1 MYKPTV
7 LVYEP
12 TIGFFL
18 IMIKESRMSVFE
30 KKSGRREIQDTRTG
44 DKIYAVV
51 EIRKDFIDEEY
62 FCMFQRSAELIAQDR
77 DFTYEDFRVL
87 YMLYANLDM
96 KNYISLSQSDLC
108 EKLKMNK
115 SNVSK
120 SISRLLEKGI
130 ILKGPKVG
138 KSWTYILNANY
149 GYKGKLRFLKQ
160 ERKRHLALI
169 EDQETDREIEKKFKE
184 EKNKKYKKTDAE
196 ELIDK
201 DHPTLF

>member
-1 MYKPTV
+1 
-7 LVYEP
+7 
-12 TIGFFL
+12 
-18 IMIKESRMSVFE
+18 MSVFD
-30 KKSGRREIQDTRTG
+30 KKSGKREIQDTKTG
-44 DKIYAVV
+44 EKIYAVV
-51 EIRKDFIDEEY
+51 EVRKDFIDEEY

-120 SISRLLEKGI
+120 SISRLLEKGV

-149 GYKGKLRFLKQ
+149 GYKGKLKFLKQ

-169 EDQETDREIEKKFKE
+169 EDQETDRYFERKYKE
-184 EKNKKYKKTDAE
+184 ENKKELSDAENIIKNKK
-196 ELIDK
+196 
-201 DHPTLF
+201 HPTLF

>member
-1 MYKPTV
+1 
-7 LVYEP
+7 
-12 TIGFFL
+12 
-18 IMIKESRMSVFE
+18 MSVFD
-30 KKSGRREIQDTRTG
+30 KRSGKREIQDTRTG
-44 DKIYAVV
+44 EKIYAVV
-51 EIRKDFIDEEY
+51 EVRKDFIDEEY

-108 EKLKMNK
+108 EKLKMHK

-149 GYKGKLRFLKQ
+149 GYKGKLKFLKQ
-160 ERKRHLALI
+160 ERKRHLILI
-169 EDQETDREIEKKFKE
+169 EDQETDRYIEKKFKE
-184 EKNKKYKKTDAE
+184 ESRNKKIEKEK
-196 ELIDK
+196 DK
-201 DHPTLF
+201 SDTEIIISKGMPTLF